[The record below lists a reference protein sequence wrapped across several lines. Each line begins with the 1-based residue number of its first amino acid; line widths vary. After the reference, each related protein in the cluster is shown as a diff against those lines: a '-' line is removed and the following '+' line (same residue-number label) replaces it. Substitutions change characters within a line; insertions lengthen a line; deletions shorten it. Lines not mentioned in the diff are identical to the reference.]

1 MPPPEEPKSMDFLLA
16 TVARLHHYRV
26 HELVE
31 GLGLYRGQPP
41 LLHVLWEQEGLT
53 HTELAARLG
62 ITSATITRMIQRME
76 KSGFLL
82 RKADEQDQRVSRV
95 YLTEHGRAVREELQ
109 AVWER
114 LERENFAG
122 FDDQELAML
131 RGFLHRIR
139 ANLEAVTGEK
149 YAK

>member
-1 MPPPEEPKSMDFLLA
+1 
-16 TVARLHHYRV
+16 
-26 HELVE
+26 
-31 GLGLYRGQPP
+31 
-41 LLHVLWEQEGLT
+41 
-53 HTELAARLG
+53 
-62 ITSATITRMIQRME
+62 MIQRME
-76 KSGFLL
+76 KAGFLL

-114 LERENFAG
+114 LEREDFAG
-122 FDDQELAML
+122 FDEQELAML
-131 RGFLHRIR
+131 RSFLHRIR